1 MYSNIQN
8 YLNNSTDCEK
18 IHLRKIIKN
27 RVLRFLICNYLLH
40 LNMKNLLKIL
50 AVFLFCTICKA
61 QQMEVSVLKYEDLEK
76 KIQSEKDKVLVVNFW
91 ATTCAP
97 CVKELPHF
105 MEVNNQNSNN
115 SKFKMILVSLDRL
128 VDKERVLKFIKN
140 KNLTAEVVLL
150 DDIKRMNTWIP
161 RFEKEWEG
169 NIPVTIFYKNGE
181 KVYFND
187 GEMSKEDLEK
197 TITENLQ

>member
-1 MYSNIQN
+1 
-8 YLNNSTDCEK
+8 
-18 IHLRKIIKN
+18 
-27 RVLRFLICNYLLH
+27 
-40 LNMKNLLKIL
+40 MKNLLKIL
-50 AVFLFCTICKA
+50 VVLLFSSVCNA
-61 QQMEVSVLKYEDLEK
+61 QQTDVSVLKYEELEK
-76 KIQSEKDKVLVVNFW
+76 RIQEEKGKVLVVNFW

-105 MEVNNQNSNN
+105 MEINNKHKGNAT
-115 SKFKMILVSLDRL
+115 FKMILVSLDRL

-140 KNLTAEVVLL
+140 KDLTAEVVLL

-161 RFEKEWEG
+161 RFEKEWDG
-169 NIPVTIFYKNGE
+169 NIPVTLFYKDGE

>member
-1 MYSNIQN
+1 
-8 YLNNSTDCEK
+8 
-18 IHLRKIIKN
+18 
-27 RVLRFLICNYLLH
+27 
-40 LNMKNLLKIL
+40 MKNLLKIL
-50 AVFLFCTICKA
+50 TVFLFCTLCSA
-61 QQMEVSVLKYEDLEK
+61 QQTEVSVLKYEDLEK
-76 KIQSEKDKVLVVNFW
+76 KIQLEKDKLLVVNFW

-105 MEVNNQNSNN
+105 MEVNNQNAGNP
-115 SKFKMILVSLDRL
+115 KFKMILVSLDRL

-161 RFEKEWEG
+161 RFEKEWDG

-181 KVYFND
+181 KVHFND
-187 GEMSKEDLEK
+187 GEMSKEELNK
-197 TITENLQ
+197 TITEHL

>member
-1 MYSNIQN
+1 MKKLLSIFI
-8 YLNNSTDCEK
+8 LFVSFA
-18 IHLRKIIKN
+18 
-27 RVLRFLICNYLLH
+27 VLG
-40 LNMKNLLKIL
+40 
-50 AVFLFCTICKA
+50 A
-61 QQMEVSVLKYEDLEK
+61 QQTEVSIMKYEDLEK
-76 KIQSEKDKVLVVNFW
+76 RMQKDNDKLLVVNFW

-105 MEVNNQNSNN
+105 MEINNKLKDQPN
-115 SKFKMILVSLDRL
+115 FKMILVSLDRL

-140 KNLTAEVVLL
+140 KNLTAEVILL

-161 RFEKEWEG
+161 RFEKDWDG

-181 KVYFND
+181 KVHFND

-197 TITENLQ
+197 TINNNLK

>member
-1 MYSNIQN
+1 
-8 YLNNSTDCEK
+8 
-18 IHLRKIIKN
+18 
-27 RVLRFLICNYLLH
+27 
-40 LNMKNLLKIL
+40 MKNLLKIL
-50 AVFLFCTICKA
+50 TVFLFCTFYNA
-61 QQMEVSVLKYEDLEK
+61 QQADVAVLKYEELEK
-76 KIQSEKDKVLVVNFW
+76 KIQLEKDKFLVVNFW
-91 ATTCAP
+91 STTCAP

-105 MEVNNQNSNN
+105 MEINHQYAGNPE
-115 SKFKMILVSLDRL
+115 FKMMLVSLDRL

-161 RFEKEWEG
+161 RFEKEWDG
-169 NIPVTIFYKNGE
+169 NIPVTLFYKNGE

-187 GEMSKEDLEK
+187 GEMSKEELRK

>member
-1 MYSNIQN
+1 
-8 YLNNSTDCEK
+8 
-18 IHLRKIIKN
+18 
-27 RVLRFLICNYLLH
+27 
-40 LNMKNLLKIL
+40 MKNLLKIL
-50 AVFLFCTICKA
+50 VVLLFSSVCNA
-61 QQMEVSVLKYEDLEK
+61 QQTDVSVLKYEELEK
-76 KIQSEKDKVLVVNFW
+76 RIQEEKGKVLVVNFW

-105 MEVNNQNSNN
+105 MEINNKYKGNAT
-115 SKFKMILVSLDRL
+115 FKMILVSLDRL

-140 KNLTAEVVLL
+140 KDLTAEVVLL

-161 RFEKEWEG
+161 RFEKEWDG
-169 NIPVTIFYKNGE
+169 NIPVTLFYKDGE

>member
-1 MYSNIQN
+1 
-8 YLNNSTDCEK
+8 
-18 IHLRKIIKN
+18 
-27 RVLRFLICNYLLH
+27 
-40 LNMKNLLKIL
+40 MKNLLKIL
-50 AVFLFCTICKA
+50 ALFLFCKLCNA
-61 QQMEVSVLKYEDLEK
+61 QQTEVAVLKYEELEK
-76 KIQSEKDKVLVVNFW
+76 KIQSEKDKLLIVNFW

-105 MEVNNQNSNN
+105 MEVNNQNAGN

-161 RFEKEWEG
+161 RFEKEWDG

-187 GEMSKEDLEK
+187 GEMSKAELEK
-197 TITENLQ
+197 TITENL

>member
-1 MYSNIQN
+1 
-8 YLNNSTDCEK
+8 
-18 IHLRKIIKN
+18 
-27 RVLRFLICNYLLH
+27 
-40 LNMKNLLKIL
+40 MKNVLKIL
-50 AVFLFCTICKA
+50 AIFLFCTIGKA
-61 QQMEVSVLKYEDLEK
+61 QQAEVSVLKYEDLEK
-76 KIQSEKDKVLVVNFW
+76 KIQSEKDKLLVVNFW

-105 MEVNNQNSNN
+105 MEVNNQYAGNSR
-115 SKFKMILVSLDRL
+115 FKMILVSLDRL

-161 RFEKEWEG
+161 KFEKEWDG
-169 NIPVTIFYKNGE
+169 NIPVTVFYKNGE

-187 GEMSKEDLEK
+187 GEMRKEELEK
-197 TITENLQ
+197 TIAENLQ

>member
-1 MYSNIQN
+1 
-8 YLNNSTDCEK
+8 
-18 IHLRKIIKN
+18 
-27 RVLRFLICNYLLH
+27 
-40 LNMKNLLKIL
+40 MKNLLKIL
-50 AVFLFCTICKA
+50 VVFLFCSVCNA
-61 QQMEVSVLKYEDLEK
+61 QQTDVSVFKYEELEK
-76 KIQSEKDKVLVVNFW
+76 RIQEEKGKILVVNFW

-105 MEVNNQNSNN
+105 MEINNKYKGNAT
-115 SKFKMILVSLDRL
+115 FKMILVSLDRL

-140 KNLTAEVVLL
+140 KNLTAEVLLL

-161 RFEKEWEG
+161 RFEKDWDG
-169 NIPVTIFYKNGE
+169 NIPVTLFYKGGE